1 MKALRTV
8 LILILTSSASSVLA
22 QEADTLQL
30 ANTQWSLNYSMTM
43 DSLTAAGSTNFQHLP
58 SEFQLKMQEE
68 MVTYQFTFGANG
80 DYLFGVNQM
89 ALPGTW
95 TLVDNLLTTEVSGNT
110 QIFSV
115 TRTTYDRMVLIIDG
129 ANDQSI
135 FHRWYLS
142 KN

>member
-1 MKALRTV
+1 MKALRIV
-8 LILILTSSASSVLA
+8 LILILTSSVSSVLA

-43 DSLTAAGSTNFQHLP
+43 DSLTAAGSTNFQNLP

-68 MVTYQFTFGANG
+68 MVTYQFTFGVNG
-80 DYLFGVNQM
+80 DYLFGVNEM
-89 ALPGTW
+89 ALTGTW
-95 TLVDNLLTTEVSGNT
+95 TLVDNLLTTEVSGSA

-115 TRTTYDRMVLIIDG
+115 TRPSYGHMVLTIDG

-135 FHRWYLS
+135 FHQWFLT